1 MVRNRQKGVTLLE
14 VILALAVVAIA
25 LLQIVGVIVH
35 TSNLKDSTREL
46 TISKEAAQ
54 ARFEEMRDADFATV
68 AAAYNGRVTAV
79 PGLANG
85 NETITVDATNPDLL
99 DVRIVVTWNAV
110 GGVTTYTTRTLIAE

>member
-1 MVRNRQKGVTLLE
+1 MVTNGQKGVTLLE
-14 VILALAVVAIA
+14 VVIALAVIAIS
-25 LLQIVGVIVH
+25 LLSIVSVITH

-68 AAAYNGRVTAV
+68 AARYNGQVNAV

-85 NETITVDATNPDLL
+85 SETITVDATNPDLL
-99 DVRIVVTWNAV
+99 DVKIVIQWNSV
-110 GGVTTYTTRTLIAE
+110 GGTTTNTTRTLITE

>member
-1 MVRNRQKGVTLLE
+1 MVTNGQKGVTLLE
-14 VILALAVVAIA
+14 VVIALAVIAIS
-25 LLQIVGVIVH
+25 LLSIVSVITH

-68 AAAYNGRVTAV
+68 AATYNGRVTAV

-99 DVRIVVTWNAV
+99 DVKIEIQWDSV
-110 GGVTTYTTRTLIAE
+110 GGTTTYTTRTLITE

>member
-1 MVRNRQKGVTLLE
+1 MEKNGQKGVTLLE
-14 VILALAVVAIA
+14 VVMALAVIAIS
-25 LLQIVGVIVH
+25 LLSVVSVIVH
-35 TSNLKDSTREL
+35 TTNLKDSTRDL

-79 PGLANG
+79 PGLSNG

-99 DVRIVVTWNAV
+99 DVRIVITWNAV
-110 GGVTTYTTRTLIAE
+110 GGVTTYTTRTLITE

>member
-1 MVRNRQKGVTLLE
+1 MEKNGQKGVTLLE
-14 VILALAVVAIA
+14 VVMALAVIAIS
-25 LLQIVGVIVH
+25 LLSVVSVIVH
-35 TSNLKDSTREL
+35 TTNLKDSTRDL

-68 AAAYNGRVTAV
+68 AAAYDGRVTAV
-79 PGLANG
+79 PGLASG

-99 DVRIVVTWNAV
+99 DVRIDITWNSV